1 MKIQK
6 LTNFIAI
13 LSLTLLFG
21 ATAFGQ
27 VVINEVYGG
36 GGNANAPFTNDFV
49 ELFNPT
55 GAAIDLSGFVV
66 AYATATGTFSTSQQV
81 TLAGSIPAGGFYLVQ
96 FGSGGANGVA
106 LPMPNSTNATNL
118 SAMNGNIILVN
129 STFAGIGTNFA
140 CPATGAAGVVD
151 RVGYGT
157 GTCVETAAA
166 PAPSNTISVNRTG
179 GVDTGNNSADFTTAV
194 PSPMNAV
201 VTAGE
206 VFVGGRVMDV
216 RGMPIT
222 NATVIISGGPL
233 TQPRTTTTSGFGFF
247 GFNNVS
253 VGNTYVISVVHNRF
267 TFDQPTQVFSLQ
279 DEQTGLLFTGTR
291 FFGTA
296 SEGH

>member
-6 LTNFIAI
+6 LTNFITV

-21 ATAFGQ
+21 ATAFSQ

-36 GGNANAPFTNDFV
+36 GGNASAPFTNDFV

-55 GAAIDLSGFVV
+55 GAAIDLTGYVV
-66 AYATATGTFSTSQQV
+66 AYASATGTFSTSQQV

-157 GTCVETAAA
+157 GICVETAAA
-166 PAPSNTISVNRTG
+166 PAGSNTTSVNRTG
-179 GVDTGNNSADFTTAV
+179 GVDTDNNSADFTTAA

-216 RGMPIT
+216 RGMPIA
-222 NATVIISGGPL
+222 NATVTLSGGPL
-233 TQPRTTTTSGFGFF
+233 TQSRTTVTSGFGFF
-247 GFNNVS
+247 GFRNVS
-253 VGNTYVISVVHNRF
+253 VANTYLISVSSDRY
-267 TFDQPTQVFSLQ
+267 TFDQPLQVINLL
-279 DEQTGLLFTGTR
+279 DEQTGLLFTGKR
-291 FFGTA
+291 FFGAA
-296 SEGH
+296 SGK